1 MSQKHQVRNS
11 LLDAIQAP
19 DPERGKSLYV
29 EEAGDEASGS
39 LAWFHCLLSTCSST
53 GWLDSDFTC
62 GTGGRTRALR
72 PTTRQCG

>member
-1 MSQKHQVRNS
+1 MSGEEVIFKIERSDLGDSQKHQVRSS

-39 LAWFHCLLSTCSST
+39 LAWSYHVPLLLSI
-53 GWLDSDFTC
+53 
-62 GTGGRTRALR
+62 
-72 PTTRQCG
+72 

>member
-1 MSQKHQVRNS
+1 MSQKHQVRSS

-39 LAWFHCLLSTCSST
+39 LAWPPLPFKHM
-53 GWLDSDFTC
+53 FFN
-62 GTGGRTRALR
+62 RVA
-72 PTTRQCG
+72 